1 MKKFILCAAVLG
13 LFACNSST
21 ENGYTVNVA
30 LKGDPKDLA
39 SDTLILLNREKGED
53 LISDTV
59 VLKDGKATFKGI
71 LDTPQ
76 YFSLKIKGERGIL
89 ARMFLENASFDINIS
104 LEQTKPAVSIKGG
117 GSAQQFIDSLQQI
130 TSELYAATGIDSLMK
145 IYPTASEQ
153 TKDSIMKIYEDVTGK
168 ISAIQTAYMQSHPTS
183 FYTLEQIAQNVDAMN
198 LDSVKNK
205 LAVFHALP
213 EYRNNKTLQKA
224 LATVNNLENLQPGKT
239 APDFVQNDPKGN
251 PVKFSDVYKKY
262 KVTMVD
268 FWASWCSHC
277 RRFNPTLVKI
287 YNDYKSKGFGILGVS
302 LDTDKEAWIKAIEDD
317 GLAWEHVS
325 DLGGWDNAV
334 GRQYMV
340 RFIPQNI
347 FVDQDGKIIKRQ
359 ASEEEIVEILNEN
372 LK

>member
-39 SDTLILLNREKGED
+39 SDTLILINRERGEY
-53 LISDTV
+53 LVSDTV

-76 YFSLKIKGERGIL
+76 YFYLKIKGDGKL
-89 ARMFLENASFDINIS
+89 AFLFLENASFDIDIS
-104 LEQTKPAVSIKGG
+104 LEQTKPAVSIRGG
-117 GSAQQFIDSLQQI
+117 GPTQQFIDSLEQVS
-130 TSELYAATGIDSLMK
+130 SELYAAAGIDSLMK

-153 TKDSIMKIYEDVTGK
+153 TKDSIMKIYDDVTGK

-183 FYTLEQIAQNVDAMN
+183 FYTLAQIADKVDVMN
-198 LDSVKNK
+198 LDSAKNK
-205 LAVFHALP
+205 LAVFQALP
-213 EYRNNKTLQKA
+213 EYQNNKTLQKA
-224 LATVNNLENLQPGKT
+224 LATINDLENLQPGKT
-239 APDFVQNDPKGN
+239 APDFVQNDPEGN

-268 FWASWCSHC
+268 FWASWCGPC

-302 LDTDKEAWIKAIEDD
+302 LDTDKEAWTKAIKDD

-334 GRQYMV
+334 GMQYMV
-340 RFIPQNI
+340 HFIPQNI